1 MDYDSG
7 TYDDY
12 AEISDE
18 IIEEMEEN
26 SKLRSIFLFKEY
38 ISKEPEFTGI
48 GYISSYDLLQIFQ
61 NPKKCKC
68 KCKCKCKPK
77 SCISNYQL
85 DLLKD
90 LTMTLFNK
98 IYSDQYYDTVCDH
111 IFAKIYI

>member
-1 MDYDSG
+1 MDYDSD
-7 TYDDY
+7 TYDEY
-12 AEISDE
+12 VEFSVE
-18 IIEEMEEN
+18 IIEEMKED
-26 SKLRSIFLFKEY
+26 SQLKSISLFKDY
-38 ISKEPEFTGI
+38 ISREPEFTGI

-68 KCKCKCKPK
+68 KCKPK

-90 LTMTLFNK
+90 LTSTLFDK
-98 IYSDQYYDTVCDH
+98 IYSEKYYDTVCDQ

>member
-1 MDYDSG
+1 MDYDSD

-12 AEISDE
+12 AEISGE
-18 IIEEMEEN
+18 IIKEMEEN
-26 SKLRSIFLFKEY
+26 SKLKSISLFKEY

-48 GYISSYDLLQIFQ
+48 GYISSYDLLQILQ
-61 NPKKCKC
+61 NPKKCKF
-68 KCKCKCKPK
+68 KPK

-90 LTMTLFNK
+90 LTVTLFDK
-98 IYSDQYYDTVCDH
+98 IYHDYYYDTVCDH

>member
-1 MDYDSG
+1 MDYDSD

-12 AEISDE
+12 ADFSDE
-18 IIEEMEEN
+18 MIQEMKEN
-26 SKLRSIFLFKEY
+26 TQLNSISLFKDY
-38 ISKEPEFTGI
+38 ISREPEFTGI
-48 GYISSYDLLQIFQ
+48 GYISSYDLLHIFQ

-90 LTMTLFNK
+90 LTITLFDK
-98 IYSDQYYDTVCDH
+98 TYSDEYYDTVCDQ
-111 IFAKIYI
+111 IFKKIYI